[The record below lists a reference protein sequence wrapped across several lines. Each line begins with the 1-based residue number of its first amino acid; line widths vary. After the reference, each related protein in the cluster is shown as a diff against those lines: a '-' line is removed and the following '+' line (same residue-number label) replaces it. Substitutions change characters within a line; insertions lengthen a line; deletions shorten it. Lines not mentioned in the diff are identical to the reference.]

1 MSMLVSTHTGSALA
15 FCVGRPQ
22 SESER
27 QSWHRAPASTPTTRA
42 FGLGDTLLYLH
53 EIHKVKGLKE
63 DDFEARYRDGWM
75 SMMADTDYARLL
87 WYTHHAVG
95 SGVSYNVITITGIND
110 GAGWEDLVKR
120 CQKGDLQSWLRDT
133 DELRYDVIGKILVP
147 LHWSPMQDLDL
158 GTVPTDGSTHPL
170 TMYMEDTMWPPD
182 VLRYIEACGSVYS
195 KSLEHTDEELF
206 ITIDL
211 ALTPALGTNVRREAS
226 LMQKIHNIDRLT
238 WLLTNDIAPEHRGPG
253 TWMYD
258 GLEFR
263 DQWESKLLRTSAWSP
278 LW

>member
-1 MSMLVSTHTGSALA
+1 MGRDGSRKGG
-15 FCVGRPQ
+15 V
-22 SESER
+22 
-27 QSWHRAPASTPTTRA
+27 
-42 FGLGDTLLYLH
+42 TLLYLH
-53 EIHKVKGLKE
+53 EVHKVKGLKE
-63 DDFEARYRDGWM
+63 DEFEAAYRDGWM
-75 SMMADTDYARLL
+75 SLMADTDYARLL

-95 SGVSYNVITITGIND
+95 SGVSYNVVTITGIEN

-133 DELRYDVIGKILVP
+133 DEFRYDVIGKILVP

-158 GTVPTDGSTHPL
+158 GTVPTDGATHGL
-170 TMYMEDTMWPPD
+170 TMYMEDTMWPYD
-182 VLRYIEACGSVYS
+182 VLDYIEACGSVYS
-195 KSLEHTDEELF
+195 KSLEHTEEEVF

-238 WLLTNDIAPEHRGPG
+238 WLLTNDIRPEHRGPG